1 MTDATLFTFQG
12 KRLKIHQGFGFVIDI
27 LIYQNIVDS
36 AHNKLPYWTYYGTEN
51 SESQVRHYQRWLNLA
66 LNVRC
71 RGGHGSSRWHG
82 VCRNWRR
89 KRFSPGQQETRIL
102 ARAAIVCVVLRRV
115 LCDLCH
121 WEMLEVWTYQP
132 DWFVKFCQIA
142 VSPGANIWKR
152 TLRSLIWSPAS
163 V

>member
-1 MTDATLFTFQG
+1 MPHYLYFKGKGWKYIKGSALWSIFWFTKTLWILLIISFRTEPITG
-12 KRLKIHQGFGFVIDI
+12 LK
-27 LIYQNIVDS
+27 
-36 AHNKLPYWTYYGTEN
+36 T

-89 KRFSPGQQETRIL
+89 KRFSAGQQETRIL
-102 ARAAIVCVVLRRV
+102 TSCCHCLYCAMEGPVWFMPLGNAGGMDISAWLNCEVLSNSRFSRSK
-115 LCDLCH
+115 
-121 WEMLEVWTYQP
+121 Y
-132 DWFVKFCQIA
+132 
-142 VSPGANIWKR
+142 WKR
-152 TLRSLIWSPAS
+152 VRSLIWSPAS